1 MPTTRE
7 NLKLYLR
14 TSWLAWIV
22 SIITLSLVAVE
33 FPMPTILPAIMLTI
47 GLWGGSFYRYQR
59 NNITET
65 ENSLNT
71 TDSQTLETLCIATT
85 NQLQTSINHNL
96 NPAIESL
103 DQITS
108 IINDG
113 SSLLQSSFI
122 NLAGKSDQQLGLLNE
137 MFIHLRGGDLEKDG
151 LAFDHIARDI
161 KVILNSYVDLMVE
174 ISDKSIT
181 AAHKIQD
188 MVNEMDLVFDL
199 LSQVHKLTDQ
209 TNLLALNAA
218 IEAARAG
225 EVGRG
230 FSIVAD
236 EVRNLSNSSQKLN
249 NRIRNQTSSAKSLLA
264 DSSRIIGEIASLDM
278 NIALSAKGNMD
289 EMLQKLME
297 VNQCISS
304 TIDDT
309 TIVAKDIQNDVS
321 QAIIA
326 IQFEDSAIQVSKHIN
341 SHLQTIQNNMNAV
354 TDEIG
359 RNSDIIDCFR
369 KINTRLQKQMESQ
382 HHQAVTATG
391 MQEGDID
398 LF

>member
-1 MPTTRE
+1 MFTTRE
-7 NLKLYLR
+7 NLNLYLR
-14 TSWLAWIV
+14 TSWLAWVV
-22 SIITLSLVAVE
+22 SIITLNLVAVE
-33 FPMPTILPAIMLTI
+33 FSMPTTLVAMMLTI
-47 GLWGGSFYRYQR
+47 GLWAGSFYRYQK
-59 NNITET
+59 NSVTAP
-65 ENSLNT
+65 ENELNT

-85 NQLQTSINHNL
+85 NQLQTSINHNI

-103 DQITS
+103 AQITS
-108 IINDG
+108 VISDG
-113 SSLLQSSFI
+113 TGLLQSSFV
-122 NLAGKSDQQLGLLNE
+122 NLASKSDQQLGLLKE
-137 MFIHLRGGDLEKDG
+137 ILIHLKGGDMENDG
-151 LAFDHIARDI
+151 LAFDHFARDI
-161 KVILNSYVDLMVE
+161 NVILNNYVDLMVE
-174 ISDKSIT
+174 VSDKSI
-181 AAHKIQD
+181 AAAYKIQD
-188 MVNEMDLVFDL
+188 MVKEMDLVFDL

-264 DSSRIIGEIASLDM
+264 ETSQIIGEIASLDM
-278 NIALSAKGNMD
+278 NVALSARGNMD
-289 EMLQKLME
+289 DMLQKLME

-309 TIVAKDIQNDVS
+309 TSVAKDIQGDVS
-321 QAIIA
+321 HAIMA
-326 IQFEDSAIQVSKHIN
+326 MQFEDSAIQISKHIS
-341 SHLQTIQNNMNAV
+341 SHLQTIQKNMDTV
-354 TDEIG
+354 TQEVG
-359 RNSDIIDCFR
+359 SNSDIIDCFR
-369 KINTRLQKQMESQ
+369 KINARLQEQMESQ
-382 HHQAVTATG
+382 HHQAVTATS